1 VAWQIEFTDEFET
14 WWDQLSEDDQERVR
28 AAAEVLEQAGPALGR
43 PLVDTLG
50 HTQLPNLKELRPRG
64 GHLRVLFVFDPRRV
78 AILLL
83 GGDKTGAFTDWYV
96 EMIPVAERLYDEH
109 LAQLRDEGLLE

>member
-1 VAWQIEFTDEFET
+1 M
-14 WWDQLSEDDQERVR
+14 R
-28 AAAEVLEQAGPALGR
+28 AAVEVLEQAGPALGR
-43 PLVDTLG
+43 PLVDTLD

-83 GGDKTGAFTDWYV
+83 GGDKTGSWSDWYL
-96 EMIPVAERLYDEH
+96 EMIPVAEQLYDEH
-109 LAQLRDEGLLE
+109 LAQLRDEELLE